1 MTHSGSI
8 STRWLKLVT
17 AFAATL
23 LLPASFA
30 QAPQRLLTRHT
41 RDVVLNGRAPRVG
54 ELPSDRVLKLA
65 IMLPLRNRAALNT
78 LLSDLHNP
86 QSSSYLHY
94 LSVEQF
100 TNQFGPTQADVNAVV
115 QFAQANGMTV
125 TRTTPNRM
133 VVDVNASV
141 ASIEK
146 AFHVTMGVYQHPTEN
161 RTFYAI
167 DREPTADLSVQLWH
181 ITGLDDYSPPRPMLR
196 FAPKGAV
203 RTEQTGSG
211 PDGQFLGSDMRA
223 AYYGGTALTGA
234 GQTIGIFGLNFNM
247 SDVEAYFSSIG
258 QAFNPG
264 VVITDSIDGYD
275 TSCPNPCN
283 DGEPIADIVQSYSMA
298 PGVNAVIEYEASNDV
313 DTFTQMATDD
323 IAKQL
328 SASVGWLPADPTSD
342 EPIFMEFAAQ
352 GQNLFVASD
361 DSGAWSPTNP
371 AYYPADDPY
380 VTAVGGTQLTTTG
393 AGGAWAS
400 EVAWGF
406 APGITMACGSP
417 GGSGGGYSTNGF
429 AIPSYQQLPGVINSS
444 NAGSPTLRNGPDVSA
459 DADCNSWWCAGG
471 TCQGGLGGTSL
482 STPRWAG
489 FMALVNEQAAT
500 ANAPSAGFLNPLFY
514 SIGTSSSYGSNFHD
528 ITSGGEY
535 NSTPCTASTSAANCL
550 TSGTGSG
557 YEGYDAVTG
566 YDLATGWGSP
576 NGQALINSLTPAAT
590 APYFAIAA
598 SPSTLSIPPGSSEAT
613 STIQLSSGNGFSG
626 TVNLSVN
633 ILGSPSGVTAS
644 LSPTSISGSDTSML
658 TVSLRGT
665 GPGGTFVVA
674 VTGASA
680 GGVETQPAY
689 LTLALP
695 TFGLAASPSA
705 VYLNQSSSATS
716 TLTVTPQNGFDG
728 KVSFSSV
735 QGLPSGV
742 TASIDPAETDST
754 STLKVTARSTTP
766 TGSSVPLTFNA
777 TSGDIVQSASS
788 LTLAV
793 SAATGTGGIGSPV
806 SLASA
811 YNTYAIYTDGT
822 TITTS
827 GLDGLGDAYSANL
840 LTPHRIL
847 NDVQFNFGP
856 ANKLDA
862 VSGAGQTVALPPG
875 QYATLQLLGTGYNG
889 DQSAQ
894 TVTVTYTDGTTST
907 FTQSFSDWYVPQ
919 YNNNESFAV
928 VMPYRD
934 LADGT
939 KDNRVFNLYAY
950 IFPLDSRKA
959 VKSFALP
966 DDPNV
971 VVLAATLTGQTVQD
985 SANLS
990 RLFNT
995 GGIFNNGVTFSAT
1008 GGLDGGGD
1016 GCTLPDGCADA
1027 YSAQQLGLS
1036 SGPLPHLIVNGAL
1049 FGFGP
1054 INTADCTTNCV
1065 PDAISLPGA
1074 PGATLR
1080 LPFDQQRPYTTM
1092 TLLGTGVQG
1101 SHTGT
1106 VTVNYTNGTSET
1118 FNQTFS
1124 DWCNFGANVNESI
1137 AVNGINRINSDGTL
1151 NGATCNLYS
1160 YTYALDPHRVVRSVT
1175 LTNTD
1180 ETSFSFVLS
1189 VTLQAADWEI
1199 WPGNHR

>member
-1 MTHSGSI
+1 MTHSGSFP
-8 STRWLKLVT
+8 RWLVLVA
-17 AFAATL
+17 AFAVISF
-23 LLPASFA
+23 PSASFA

-41 RDVVLNGRAPRVG
+41 RDVVLNGRASRVG
-54 ELPSDRVLKLA
+54 RLPPDRTLKLA
-65 IMLPLRNRAALNT
+65 IMLPLRNQSALNT
-78 LLSDLHNP
+78 LLTDLHNP
-86 QSSSYLHY
+86 QSPSYLHY
-94 LSVEQF
+94 LSVQQF
-100 TNQFGPTQADVNAVV
+100 TDQFGPTQADVDAVV

-125 TRTTPNRM
+125 TRTTPNHM
-133 VVDVNASV
+133 VVDVTASV
-141 ASIEK
+141 ASIQK

-161 RTFYAI
+161 RTFYAV
-167 DREPTADLSVQLWH
+167 DREPTVALSVQLWH
-181 ITGLDDYSPPRPMLR
+181 ITGLDDYSPPRSMLR
-196 FAPKGAV
+196 LAPKGAV
-203 RTEQTGSG
+203 RTQQTGSG

-234 GQTIGIFGLNFNM
+234 GQTIGIFGLNFNL

-258 QAFNPG
+258 QSFDPS

-275 TSCPNPCN
+275 TSCGSCN

-313 DTFTQMATDD
+313 DTFTQMATDN

-371 AYYPADDPY
+371 AFYPADDPY
-380 VTAVGGTQLTTTG
+380 ITAVGGTQLTTTG
-393 AGGAWAS
+393 PGGAWAS
-400 EVAWGF
+400 EVSWGF
-406 APGITMACGSP
+406 APGLTMACGSP

-429 AIPSYQQLPGVINSS
+429 AIPSYQQLPGVINAS
-444 NAGSPTLRNGPDVSA
+444 NAGSTTLRNGPDVSA
-459 DADCNSWWCAGG
+459 DADCNSWWCADGS
-471 TCQGGLGGTSL
+471 CQGGLGGTSL

-489 FMALVNEQAAT
+489 FMALVNEQAANS
-500 ANAPSAGFLNPLFY
+500 NAPSAGFVNPTFY
-514 SIGTSSSYGSNFHD
+514 SIGVSSNYAANFHD

-535 NSTPCTASTSAANCL
+535 NSTPCSASTSAVNCL
-550 TSGTGSG
+550 TSGTGAG

-590 APYFAIAA
+590 APYFAISA
-598 SPSTLSIPPGSSEAT
+598 SPTTLNIPSGSSTAT

-626 TVNLSVN
+626 AVDLTAN

-644 LSPTSISGSDTSML
+644 LSPTSISGSDTSTL
-658 TVSLRGT
+658 TVTLSGT

-674 VTGASA
+674 ITGASS

-728 KVSFSSV
+728 KVTFSSV

-742 TASIDPAETDST
+742 TASINPAETESS
-754 STLKVTARSTTP
+754 STLRLIARSTTP
-766 TGSSVPLTFNA
+766 TGAAVPLTFNA
-777 TSGDIVQSASS
+777 TSGGIVQSASS
-788 LTLAV
+788 VTVAV
-793 SAATGTGGIGSPV
+793 SAATGTGGIGWPV
-806 SLASA
+806 DLSSA
-811 YNTYAIYTDGT
+811 YNTYAIYTNGT
-822 TITTS
+822 TITTP

-862 VSGAGQTVALPPG
+862 VSGAGQTVPLPPDRF
-875 QYATLQLLGTGYNG
+875 ATLQLLGTGYNG
-889 DQSAQ
+889 NQSAQ
-894 TVTVTYTDGTTST
+894 TVTVTYTDGSTST
-907 FTQSFSDWYVPQ
+907 ITQSFSDWFSPA
-919 YNNNESFAV
+919 YNSDESFAV
-928 VMPYRD
+928 VMPYRN
-934 LADGT
+934 LADGA

-950 IFPLDSRKA
+950 IFPLDVRKA
-959 VKSFALP
+959 VKSVTLP
-966 DDPNV
+966 NDPNV
-971 VVLAATLTGQTVQD
+971 VVLAATLTGLTVQ
-985 SANLS
+985 APVILS
-990 RLFNT
+990 RQFNT

-1036 SGPLPHLIVNGAL
+1036 SGPFPHLIVNGAL
-1049 FGFGP
+1049 FAFGP
-1054 INTADCTTNCV
+1054 VNTADCTTNCV
-1065 PDAISLPGA
+1065 SDVITLPGA
-1074 PGATLR
+1074 PGSTVW
-1080 LPFDQQRPYTTM
+1080 LPWFEQRPWTTM
-1092 TLLGTGVQG
+1092 TILGTGVDG

-1106 VTVNYTNGTSET
+1106 VTVNYANGANET

-1124 DWCNFGANVNESI
+1124 DWCGFGANANESI
-1137 AVNGINRINSDGTL
+1137 AVNGVNRINSDGTL
-1151 NGATCNLYS
+1151 SSVSCNLYS
-1160 YTYALDPHRVVRSVT
+1160 YTYALDPRRIVRSIT
-1175 LTNTD
+1175 FTNTD
-1180 ETSFSFVLS
+1180 QTPYSFVLS
-1189 VTLQAADWEI
+1189 VTLQAAGEEI
-1199 WPGNHR
+1199 RPGNHP

>member
-1 MTHSGSI
+1 MTHSGS
-8 STRWLKLVT
+8 TPRWLVLVA
-17 AFAATL
+17 AFAAMSS
-23 LLPASFA
+23 LPASFA

-41 RDVVLNGRAPRVG
+41 RDVVMNGRASRVG
-54 ELPSDRVLKLA
+54 QLPADRVLKLA
-65 IMLPLRNRAALNT
+65 IMLPLRNQAVLDT
-78 LLSDLHNP
+78 LLSNLHNP
-86 QSSSYLHY
+86 QSSSYLRY
-94 LSVEQF
+94 LSVQQF
-100 TNQFGPTQADVNAVV
+100 TDQFGPTQADVDAVV
-115 QFAQANGMTV
+115 RFAQANGMTV
-125 TRTTPNRM
+125 TRTTPNHM
-133 VVDVNASV
+133 VVDVKASV
-141 ASIEK
+141 ASIQK

-161 RTFYAI
+161 RTFYAV
-167 DREPTADLSVQLWH
+167 DREPTAAAGVQLWH

-196 FAPKGAV
+196 LAPKGAV

-223 AYYGGTALTGA
+223 AYYGGTTLTGA

-247 SDVEAYFSSIG
+247 SDVEAYFSSTG
-258 QAFNPG
+258 QSFNPS

-313 DTFTQMATDD
+313 DTFTQMATDN

-371 AYYPADDPY
+371 AYYPSDDPY
-380 VTAVGGTQLTTTG
+380 ITAVGGTQLTTNG
-393 AGGAWAS
+393 AGGPWAS
-400 EVAWGF
+400 EVSWGF
-406 APGITMACGSP
+406 APGATMACGSP

-429 AIPSYQQLPGVINSS
+429 AIPSYQQLSGVINSS
-444 NAGSPTLRNGPDVSA
+444 NAGSTTLRNGPDVSA
-459 DADCNSWWCAGG
+459 DADCNSWWCAQG

-489 FMALVNEQAAT
+489 FMALVNEQAANS
-500 ANAPSAGFLNPLFY
+500 NAPSAGFLNPVFY
-514 SIGTSSSYGSNFHD
+514 SIGTSSNYGSNFHD

-557 YEGYDAVTG
+557 FEGYDAVTG

-576 NGQALINSLTPAAT
+576 NGQALINSLTPPAT
-590 APYFAIAA
+590 APYFAISA

-644 LSPTSISGSDTSML
+644 LSPTSISGADASTL
-658 TVSLRGT
+658 TVSLNGP

-674 VTGASA
+674 ITGQSA
-680 GGVETQPAY
+680 GGVNTQPAY
-689 LTLALP
+689 VTLDLP
-695 TFGLAASPSA
+695 SFGLSASPSA
-705 VYLNQSSSATS
+705 LYLNQSSSATS

-742 TASIDPAETDST
+742 TASINPAETEST
-754 STLKVTARSTTP
+754 STLRLTARSTTP
-766 TGSSVPLTFNA
+766 TGPSVPLTFNA

-793 SAATGTGGIGSPV
+793 SAATGTGGIGRPV
-806 SLASA
+806 NLSSA
-811 YNTYAIYTDGT
+811 YDAYAIYTDGT

-847 NDVQFNFGP
+847 NDVQFDFGP

-862 VSGAGQTVALPPG
+862 VSGAGQTIALPQG
-875 QYATLQLLGTGYNG
+875 QFATLQLLATGYNG

-894 TVTVTYTDGTTST
+894 PVTVTYTDGTTST
-907 FTQSFSDWYVPQ
+907 FTQSFSDWFVPQ

-928 VMPYRD
+928 VMPYRN

-939 KDNRVFNLYAY
+939 KDNRPFNLYAY
-950 IFPLDSRKA
+950 VFPLDSRKT
-959 VKSFALP
+959 VRNLTLP
-966 DDPNV
+966 NDPNV
-971 VVLAATLTGQTVQD
+971 VVLAATLTGQTVQGPV
-985 SANLS
+985 NLS
-990 RLFNT
+990 RQFNT

-1036 SGPLPHLIVNGAL
+1036 SGPFPHLIAKGAY

-1054 INTADCTTNCV
+1054 VNTADCTTNCI

-1080 LPFDQQRPYTTM
+1080 LPFNQQRPYTTM

-1106 VTVNYTNGTSET
+1106 VTVNYTNGSSET

-1137 AVNGINRINSDGTL
+1137 AVGGINRINSDGTL

-1160 YTYALDPHRVVRSVT
+1160 YTYALDPHRVVRSIT

-1180 ETSFSFVLS
+1180 QTSFSFVLS
-1189 VTLQAADWEI
+1189 VTLETADPESW
-1199 WPGNHR
+1199 WDNHR

>member
-1 MTHSGSI
+1 MTRSSSI
-8 STRWLKLVT
+8 SPMWLTLVA
-17 AFAATL
+17 AFAATS

-30 QAPQRLLTRHT
+30 QAPQHLLTRQT

-54 ELPSDRVLKLA
+54 HLPPDRVLKLA
-65 IMLPLRNRAALNT
+65 IMLPLRNQAALT
-78 LLSDLHNP
+78 QLLSDLHNP
-86 QSSSYLHY
+86 QSPSYLRY

-100 TNQFGPTQADVNAVV
+100 TGQFGPTQADVDAVV
-115 QFAQANGMTV
+115 RFAQANGMKV
-125 TRTTPNRM
+125 TRTTVNRM
-133 VVDVNASV
+133 VVDVKASV

-146 AFHVTMGVYQHPTEN
+146 AFHVTMGVYQDTKEN
-161 RTFYAI
+161 RTFYAV
-167 DREPTADLSVQLWH
+167 DREPTAALSVQLWH
-181 ITGLDDYSPPRPMLR
+181 IAGLDDYSPPQPMLR
-196 FAPKGAV
+196 YAPKGAV

-234 GQTIGIFGLNFNM
+234 GQVIGIFGLNFNM
-247 SDVEAYFSSIG
+247 SDVEAYFSTIG
-258 QAFNPG
+258 QPFNPS

-275 TSCPNPCN
+275 TSCPSPCN

-298 PGVNAVIEYEASNDV
+298 PGVDAVIEYEASNDV

-371 AYYPADDPY
+371 AYYPSDDPY
-380 VTAVGGTQLTTTG
+380 ITSVGGTQLTTNG

-400 EVAWGF
+400 EVSWGF

-429 AIPSYQQLPGVINSS
+429 AIPTYQQLSGVINSS
-444 NAGSPTLRNGPDVSA
+444 NAGSSTLRNGPDVSA
-459 DADCNSWWCAGG
+459 DADCNSWWCAEGS
-471 TCQGGLGGTSL
+471 CQGGLGGTSL

-489 FMALVNEQAAT
+489 FMALVNEQAAN
-500 ANAPSAGFLNPLFY
+500 ANAPSAGFVNPVLY
-514 SIGTSSSYGSNFHD
+514 SIGASSNYDSNFHD
-528 ITSGGEY
+528 IASGGEY
-535 NSTPCTASTSAANCL
+535 NSTSCTASTSAFNCL

-557 YEGYDAVTG
+557 FEGYDAVTG

-576 NGQALINSLTPAAT
+576 NGQALINNLTPAAT
-590 APYFAIAA
+590 APYFALSG
-598 SPSTLSIPPGSSEAT
+598 SPTALSIPPGSTTAT

-633 ILGSPSGVTAS
+633 IFGAPSGVTAS
-644 LSPTSISGSDTSML
+644 LNPTTISGSDTSML
-658 TVSLRGT
+658 TISLSGT
-665 GPGGTFVVA
+665 GPGGNFVVA
-674 VTGASA
+674 ITGQGA

-695 TFGLAASPSA
+695 TFGLAASPIA

-742 TASIDPAETDST
+742 SASINPAETEST
-754 STLKVTARSTTP
+754 SALKLTARSTTP
-766 TGSSVPLTFNA
+766 TGPSVSLTFNA
-777 TSGDIVQSASS
+777 TSGDIAESASS

-793 SAATGTGGIGSPV
+793 SAATGTGGIGWPV
-806 SLASA
+806 NLSSA

-827 GLDGLGDAYSANL
+827 GIDGDGDAYSANL

-862 VSGAGQTVALPPG
+862 VSGAGQTIALPPG
-875 QYATLQLLGTGYNG
+875 PFATLQLLGTGYDG

-907 FTQSFSDWYVPQ
+907 FTQSFSDWFAPQ

-928 VMPYRD
+928 VMPYRN

-939 KDNRVFNLYAY
+939 KDNRPFNLYAY
-950 IFPLDSRKA
+950 ILALDSHKV
-959 VKSFALP
+959 VKSL
-966 DDPNV
+966 
-971 VVLAATLTGQTVQD
+971 TL
-985 SANLS
+985 
-990 RLFNT
+990 
-995 GGIFNNGVTFSAT
+995 
-1008 GGLDGGGD
+1008 
-1016 GCTLPDGCADA
+1016 
-1027 YSAQQLGLS
+1027 
-1036 SGPLPHLIVNGAL
+1036 
-1049 FGFGP
+1049 
-1054 INTADCTTNCV
+1054 
-1065 PDAISLPGA
+1065 
-1074 PGATLR
+1074 
-1080 LPFDQQRPYTTM
+1080 
-1092 TLLGTGVQG
+1092 
-1101 SHTGT
+1101 
-1106 VTVNYTNGTSET
+1106 
-1118 FNQTFS
+1118 
-1124 DWCNFGANVNESI
+1124 
-1137 AVNGINRINSDGTL
+1137 
-1151 NGATCNLYS
+1151 
-1160 YTYALDPHRVVRSVT
+1160 
-1175 LTNTD
+1175 
-1180 ETSFSFVLS
+1180 
-1189 VTLQAADWEI
+1189 
-1199 WPGNHR
+1199 

>member
-1 MTHSGSI
+1 MTHSSSI
-8 STRWLKLVT
+8 PRRLVFVA
-17 AFAATL
+17 AFAATF

-30 QAPQRLLTRHT
+30 QAPKRLMTRHA
-41 RDVVLNGRAPRVG
+41 RDVVMNGRAARVG
-54 ELPSDRVLKLA
+54 QLPPDRVLKLA
-65 IMLPLRNRAALNT
+65 IMLPLRNQAALDT
-78 LLSDLHNP
+78 LVTELHNP
-86 QSSSYLHY
+86 KSPSYLHY
-94 LSVEQF
+94 LSVQEF
-100 TNQFGPTQADVNAVV
+100 TDQFGPTQADVDTVV
-115 QFAQANGMTV
+115 RFAQANGMTV
-125 TRTTPNRM
+125 TRTTPNHM
-133 VVDVNASV
+133 VVDVRASV

-161 RTFYAI
+161 RTFYAV
-167 DREPTADLSVQLWH
+167 DREPTAAAGVQLWH

-223 AYYGGTALTGA
+223 AYYGGTTLTGA
-234 GQTIGIFGLNFNM
+234 GQTIGIFGLNFNL

-258 QAFNPG
+258 QSFNPS

-275 TSCPNPCN
+275 TSCPSPCN

-371 AYYPADDPY
+371 AYYPSDDPY
-380 VTAVGGTQLTTTG
+380 ITSVGGTQLTTNG
-393 AGGAWAS
+393 AGGPWAS
-400 EVAWGF
+400 EVSWGF
-406 APGITMACGSP
+406 APGLTMACGSP

-429 AIPSYQQLPGVINSS
+429 AIPSYQQLSGVINSS
-444 NAGSPTLRNGPDVSA
+444 NAGSTTLRNGPDVSA

-489 FMALVNEQAAT
+489 FMALVNEQAANS
-500 ANAPSAGFLNPLFY
+500 NAPSAGFLNPDFY
-514 SIGTSSSYGSNFHD
+514 SIGTSSNYASNFHD

-535 NSTPCTASTSAANCL
+535 NSTPCTASTSAVNCL

-557 YEGYDAVTG
+557 FEGYNAVTG
-566 YDLATGWGSP
+566 YDLVTGWGSP
-576 NGQALINSLTPAAT
+576 NGQTLINNLTPAAT
-590 APYFAIAA
+590 APYFALAA
-598 SPSTLSIPPGSSEAT
+598 TPSTLNIPTGSSSAT

-626 TVNLSVN
+626 TVNLTAN
-633 ILGSPSGVTAS
+633 ILGAPSGVTAS
-644 LSPTSISGSDTSML
+644 LSPTSISGSDTSTL
-658 TVSLRGT
+658 TISVSGS
-665 GPGGTFVVA
+665 GSGGTFVVV
-674 VTGASA
+674 VTGVSA

-695 TFGLAASPSA
+695 TFSLSASPSTI
-705 VYLNQSSSATS
+705 YLNQDSSAAS
-716 TLTVTPQNGFDG
+716 TLTVTPQNGFSG

-735 QGLPSGV
+735 EGLPSGV
-742 TASIDPAETDST
+742 TASIHPRETEST
-754 STLKVTARSTTP
+754 STLTLTARSTTP
-766 TGSSVPLTFNA
+766 TGPAVPLTFNA
-777 TSGDIVQSASS
+777 TSGDITQSASS
-788 LTLAV
+788 VALAV
-793 SAATGTGGIGSPV
+793 SAATGTGGIGWPV
-806 SLASA
+806 DLASA
-811 YNTYAIYTDGT
+811 YNLYGIYTDGT

-827 GLDGLGDAYSANL
+827 GLDGLGDAYSTNL

-856 ANKLDA
+856 ANHLDA
-862 VSGAGQTVALPPG
+862 VSGASQTIALPHG
-875 QYATLQLLGTGYNG
+875 QFSTLQLLGTGFNG
-889 DQSAQ
+889 NQSAQ
-894 TVTVTYTDGTTST
+894 TITVTYADGTTST
-907 FTQSFSDWYVPQ
+907 FTQSFSDWFAPN
-919 YNNNESFAV
+919 YNNNEGFAV
-928 VMPYRD
+928 VMPYRN

-950 IFPLDSRKA
+950 TFTLDSRKA
-959 VKSFALP
+959 VKSFTLP
-966 DDPNV
+966 NDPNV
-971 VVLAATLTGQTVQD
+971 VVLAATLTGQTVQ
-985 SANLS
+985 APVNLS
-990 RLFNT
+990 RQFNT

-1008 GGLDGGGD
+1008 GGMDGGGD

-1036 SGPLPHLIVNGAL
+1036 FGTFPYLIVKGSL

-1054 INTADCTTNCV
+1054 VNTADCTSNCV
-1065 PDAISLPGA
+1065 PDVISLPGA
-1074 PGATLR
+1074 PGATLW
-1080 LPFDQQRPYTTM
+1080 LPFDRQRAYTTM

-1106 VTVNYTNGTSET
+1106 VTVNYANGTSES

-1124 DWCNFGANVNESI
+1124 DWCNFGRNANESI
-1137 AVNGINRINSDGTL
+1137 AVGGISRINSDGTL
-1151 NGATCNLYS
+1151 NGATCNLYT
-1160 YTYALDPHRVVRSVT
+1160 YTYALDPHRILRSIT

-1180 ETSFSFVLS
+1180 QTSFSFVLS
-1189 VTLQAADWEI
+1189 VTLQAAGAESWWDD
-1199 WPGNHR
+1199 HR